1 MELLVCM
8 LCSITCGA
16 LAKRKNRNVVYWS
29 IGGLF
34 GTVLAIMMLLALD
47 DKSEN
52 KLGNRDLYS
61 LRITK
66 TPEDI
71 FEEEERERQFRTCP
85 ICGHENVLNQKN
97 TKSIYYNE
105 YVCQKCGTE
114 WNIKVK

>member
-52 KLGNRDLYS
+52 KLDKKDNLIRWYKLK
-61 LRITK
+61 IT
-66 TPEDI
+66 P
-71 FEEEERERQFRTCP
+71 
-85 ICGHENVLNQKN
+85 
-97 TKSIYYNE
+97 S
-105 YVCQKCGTE
+105 
-114 WNIKVK
+114 